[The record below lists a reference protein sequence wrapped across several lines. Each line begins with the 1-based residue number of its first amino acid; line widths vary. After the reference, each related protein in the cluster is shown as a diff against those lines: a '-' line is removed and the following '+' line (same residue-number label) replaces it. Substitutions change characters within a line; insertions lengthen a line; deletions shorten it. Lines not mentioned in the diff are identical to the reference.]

1 MKRKEYVESMSRE
14 DEEKGREEKQIERRF
29 KTQRRLAP
37 FTNREKQEY
46 VSK

>member
-14 DEEKGREEKQIERRF
+14 DEEKGREEKRRF